1 MKRLILAALLLLA
14 FACQRRDIVTEDKV
28 QVTFDFA
35 GAALPASRSVVG
47 AAEDE
52 INSLLMLFY
61 ENGSG
66 IGLEMWSLKKM
77 GLHPNCAELLFT
89 GDTQRL
95 LEQTLEELEAEQS

>member
-1 MKRLILAALLLLA
+1 MEPICVPYGELVPFLNYAGRLVSIRSGLCDVAA
-14 FACQRRDIVTEDKV
+14 
-28 QVTFDFA
+28 
-35 GAALPASRSVVG
+35 PAENCRMV
-47 AAEDE
+47 
-52 INSLLMLFY
+52 LFY

-95 LEQTLEELEAEQS
+95 LEQTLEELEVEQS